1 MNLINPAESLFEITE
16 RYPQTVDV
24 FVRNGFPQMADEQK
38 RRLLGRSLRLDIA
51 LSMKG
56 IDLSVFMA
64 MLEEAAS
71 GDGNKSQDAENKRI
85 NIKGLLPCPVRLP
98 LQEAINAFL
107 EKEGLQQNVN
117 AELKAASMG
126 LDWLKDDIGSAS
138 SVQDLDDIY
147 ISAGFDLF
155 FEDDYFGRFIKSK
168 DLTDPLPWK
177 QINADFD
184 NESHKLKD
192 PESRYGILAVV
203 PAIFLVNQQELYQR
217 PVPQSWSDL
226 LDEQW
231 EDSISL
237 PVSDFDL
244 FNAIMLTI
252 RNTYGM
258 EGVAALGRNMQKSLH
273 PAQML
278 KSDRTKSQKPAVTIM
293 PYFFT
298 RMAKAGGP
306 MMAVWPKDGA
316 IVSPIFVVGK
326 ESKKQELEKISA
338 FLGGEQLAS
347 ILAHQGL
354 FPSLHPE
361 IDNGI
366 PMENKYLWLGWD
378 YINKHNLNQEFEVCT
393 AVFDEAFQSKKSLV

>member
-1 MNLINPAESLFEITE
+1 
-16 RYPQTVDV
+16 
-24 FVRNGFPQMADEQK
+24 
-38 RRLLGRSLRLDIA
+38 
-51 LSMKG
+51 
-56 IDLSVFMA
+56 
-64 MLEEAAS
+64 
-71 GDGNKSQDAENKRI
+71 
-85 NIKGLLPCPVRLP
+85 
-98 LQEAINAFL
+98 
-107 EKEGLQQNVN
+107 
-117 AELKAASMG
+117 
-126 LDWLKDDIGSAS
+126 
-138 SVQDLDDIY
+138 
-147 ISAGFDLF
+147 
-155 FEDDYFGRFIKSK
+155 
-168 DLTDPLPWK
+168 
-177 QINADFD
+177 
-184 NESHKLKD
+184 
-192 PESRYGILAVV
+192 
-203 PAIFLVNQQELYQR
+203 
-217 PVPQSWSDL
+217 L